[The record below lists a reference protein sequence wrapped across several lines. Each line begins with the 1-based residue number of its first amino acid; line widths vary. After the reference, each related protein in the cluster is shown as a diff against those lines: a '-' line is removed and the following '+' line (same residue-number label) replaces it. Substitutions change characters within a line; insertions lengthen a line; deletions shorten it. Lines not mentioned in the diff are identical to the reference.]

1 MLLEFINNSISKF
14 FEQDPDSV
22 HLLHEIEG
30 QTILIKLTDVQKQFL
45 VVPSNTTINV
55 NEFQSESSEI
65 NSNTIIHATIYT
77 MLRLAL
83 GTDYQTMLNNGTLQ
97 IEGDVELANQMRAIF
112 KNIDVDWEEIAS
124 KYVGDSVAYH
134 MGVFSKRIKEYKQK
148 STENFRLDVSEYLQ
162 EESRIVPTKIEI
174 SRFLNNVDA
183 LNADID
189 RLEMRTKR
197 LLEACSK

>member
-1 MLLEFINNSISKF
+1 MLLKFINNSISKI
-14 FEQDPDSV
+14 FEQDFDSV

-55 NEFQSESSEI
+55 NEFQSESSGI

-83 GTDYQTMLNNGTLQ
+83 GADYQTMLNNGTLQ
-97 IEGDVELANQMRAIF
+97 IKGDVELANQMRAIF

-124 KYVGDSVAYH
+124 KYVGDSVAYQ
-134 MGVFSKRIKEYKQK
+134 MGVFSTRIIKYKQK
-148 STENFRLDVSEYLQ
+148 ATENFRLDVSEYLQ

-174 SRFLNNVDA
+174 NRFLNNVDA
-183 LNADID
+183 LDADID